1 MEQFLEVLRQAAI
14 FMVAAKVILH
24 FFPGN
29 KYDRYGK
36 IMTALIVL
44 SMLVVPVLTFFK
56 EDMGKEF
63 WERAERL
70 EAENEMFS
78 QRLKGLSKDQESV
91 VEDGIVLSVEEKVK
105 SRAQE
110 AGVSVRDVHIRDGT
124 VVIEV
129 EANAKEDGSGGIA
142 VEPVEVERIGLSGEG
157 SSSAKENGGAGEA
170 ESMQEESG
178 AAARQDRV
186 QGNSSAAAQANR
198 VRDSGSPA
206 AQADAGAVKG
216 RCREDLARS
225 FAAELGMEEGKVE
238 VIER

>member
-78 QRLKGLSKDQESV
+78 QRLEGLSKDQESM

-129 EANAKEDGSGGIA
+129 EASAKKGGSDGIS
-142 VEPVEVERIGLSGEG
+142 VEPVEVERIGLLGNG
-157 SSSAKENGGAGEA
+157 SAAKENGGAGET
-170 ESMQEESG
+170 EGMQEESG
-178 AAARQDRV
+178 SAVREDRI
-186 QGNSSAAAQANR
+186 QGSSGAAAQADR
-198 VRDSGSPA
+198 VWDSGSPA
-206 AQADAGAVKG
+206 AQADAGAVRG
-216 RCREDLARS
+216 RRREDLARS